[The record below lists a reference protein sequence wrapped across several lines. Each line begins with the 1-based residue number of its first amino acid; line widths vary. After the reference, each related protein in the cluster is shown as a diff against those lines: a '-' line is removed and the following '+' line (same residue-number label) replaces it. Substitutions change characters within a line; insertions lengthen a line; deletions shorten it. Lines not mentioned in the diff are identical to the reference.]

1 MAEQIIIIAGG
12 KATRLK
18 NELGTLP
25 KCLVKI
31 GNKTILDY
39 QIENILRFS
48 AKSIH
53 FCLGFQHEKI
63 LDFLNNN
70 YKNLN
75 YTFSIEPK
83 PLGTYGALVNSLDYL
98 DENIFILFADIL
110 TNFNVDAGFDKFKK
124 SNSDIMLITRFTD
137 HPEDSDLIMSDT
149 NKRVLSI
156 EKQEKKL
163 IKAPIG
169 NSGLIFMKKNKID
182 KSLQSDFELDIMNDF
197 VKSNLDSLNVI
208 SSLSID
214 YIKDIGTL
222 ERLEEQRKKIKS
234 FSFEDKKVCF
244 IDRDETIINDQGNH
258 NVINEIKFK
267 PFSLDLI
274 KFLQKKSYKIILIT
288 NQPGVAKGFF
298 SIEELEMF
306 HNSLQ
311 LRLIEEGAKP
321 LSAIY
326 YCPHHP
332 DKGFPD
338 ENRKYKINC
347 NCRKPKQGLVKSAI
361 KEFQLENSQY
371 IFIGDTK
378 ADYEVSSGL
387 SDRVFIVSSKH
398 TEHDYFKSNNIEVY
412 SNLMEVK
419 KQLLGQ

>member
-1 MAEQIIIIAGG
+1 
-12 KATRLK
+12 
-18 NELGTLP
+18 
-25 KCLVKI
+25 
-31 GNKTILDY
+31 
-39 QIENILRFS
+39 
-48 AKSIH
+48 
-53 FCLGFQHEKI
+53 
-63 LDFLNNN
+63 
-70 YKNLN
+70 
-75 YTFSIEPK
+75 
-83 PLGTYGALVNSLDYL
+83 
-98 DENIFILFADIL
+98 
-110 TNFNVDAGFDKFKK
+110 
-124 SNSDIMLITRFTD
+124 
-137 HPEDSDLIMSDT
+137 
-149 NKRVLSI
+149 
-156 EKQEKKL
+156 
-163 IKAPIG
+163 
-169 NSGLIFMKKNKID
+169 
-182 KSLQSDFELDIMNDF
+182 MNDF